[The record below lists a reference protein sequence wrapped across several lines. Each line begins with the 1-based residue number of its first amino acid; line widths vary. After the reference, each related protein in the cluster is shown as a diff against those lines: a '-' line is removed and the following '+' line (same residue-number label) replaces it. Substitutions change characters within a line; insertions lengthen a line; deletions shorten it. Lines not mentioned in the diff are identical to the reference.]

1 MIARSS
7 LIVGP
12 ARIVRGAGTVH
23 VREPFTVDLVKNTFP
38 IALDGYGAIDSRDE
52 DMIVT
57 CSFTPDGRWNS
68 ATRAFLWPWLNPT
81 IGSDPFTGSDVPTL
95 IHDAN
100 SHLHT
105 IKASAVTQMPS
116 IFLSAAA
123 TMIGQATITGI
134 RASAADWGDADS
146 LYTAAATGGT
156 FTDSAF
162 VPSDIKTQDYT
173 GAWGSGGSAVTGF
186 TSIKTEAGW
195 TIDFE
200 TGIEFIKVDEIGTCK
215 ASLTNVGVLA
225 RCTPI
230 GMTLADVLAAMD
242 FQEAT
247 SARGKS
253 GNAQGADLVITGAD
267 SATIVT
273 IESAKLVRAG
283 FRFGSRQLRDGE
295 IGFVGT
301 RTFATGVAGALC
313 TLA

>member
-1 MIARSS
+1 MIARSA

-12 ARIVRGAGTVH
+12 ARIVRGSGTVH

-38 IALDGYGAIDSRDE
+38 ITLDGYGTIDARDE
-52 DMIVT
+52 DMIAT

-68 ATRAFLWPWLNPT
+68 ATRSFLWPWINPT
-81 IGSDPFTGSDVPTL
+81 IGSDPFTGSDVPTE
-95 IHDAN
+95 IHDIN

-123 TMIGQATITGI
+123 VMIGQATITGI
-134 RASAADWGDADS
+134 RGTGKDWNDADGI
-146 LYTAAATGGT
+146 YTAAASGGT

-173 GAWGSGGSAVTGF
+173 GAWGSVTGF

-200 TGIEFIKVDEIGTCK
+200 TGIEFVKVDEVGTCK
-215 ASLTNVGVLA
+215 AVLTNVGVLA
-225 RCTPI
+225 RCVPI
-230 GMTLADVLAAMD
+230 GMTLANVLAALD
-242 FQEAT
+242 FQETT

-253 GNAQGADLVITGAD
+253 GNALGADLVITGAD
-267 SATIVT
+267 SSTIVT
-273 IESAKLVRAG
+273 VKAAKLVRAG
-283 FRFGSRQLRDGE
+283 FRFGARTLRDGE
-295 IGFVGT
+295 IGFVAT
-301 RTFATGVAGALC
+301 RSFSSGVAGALC